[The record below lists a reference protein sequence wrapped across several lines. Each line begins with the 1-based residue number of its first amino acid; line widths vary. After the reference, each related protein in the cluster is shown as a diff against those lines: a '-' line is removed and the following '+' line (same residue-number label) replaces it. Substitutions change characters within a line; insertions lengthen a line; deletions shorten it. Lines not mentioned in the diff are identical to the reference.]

1 MHPTIPTTTAVA
13 ATYVKLIKLLMGN
26 QNIFF
31 MGAVKIFSSR
41 RGGRGSA
48 VSGGALR
55 NLAGRSAAL
64 THTRTQAGE
73 IVKSFM
79 KS

>member
-1 MHPTIPTTTAVA
+1 
-13 ATYVKLIKLLMGN
+13 
-26 QNIFF
+26 

-55 NLAGRSAAL
+55 NLAGRSAARS
-64 THTRTQAGE
+64 HTRAQAGE